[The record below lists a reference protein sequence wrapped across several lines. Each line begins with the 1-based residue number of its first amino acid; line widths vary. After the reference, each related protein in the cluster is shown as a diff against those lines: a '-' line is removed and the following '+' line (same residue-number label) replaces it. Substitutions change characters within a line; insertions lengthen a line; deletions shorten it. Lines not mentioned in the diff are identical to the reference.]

1 MRADGRQINPVCP
14 LNSIKVALSQSFF
27 VTLQPVIETENQ
39 HLDMTIITKF
49 PSALISGDCTTS
61 SLRLDG
67 GSIIDQCIV
76 TAGESGTLCLEQHL
90 LYVVLGGSV
99 RLTCGRQSWT
109 VGKNQ
114 MILLRKAHSVSYEK
128 KGSPETGL
136 FESQLFAINDE
147 LLKDFLSTQQ
157 VSVPPMTEEFSA
169 QVSPMSERLVAYCWS
184 LAPYFNDPLQVNPGL
199 LRLKVMELLYN
210 VMDCSKN
217 IFRQM
222 LQLRQPVRVDIH
234 QVVEEN
240 YTSPIS
246 LEELAYLSGR
256 SLSSF
261 KRDFQSIYG
270 ETPAKWIREKRLSK
284 ARQMLEASQ
293 MSVADVAYSL
303 GFENPTHFSRIFK
316 QRYGSSPISFIKK
329 GSTISQV
336 H

>member
-1 MRADGRQINPVCP
+1 M
-14 LNSIKVALSQSFF
+14 
-27 VTLQPVIETENQ
+27 
-39 HLDMTIITKF
+39 
-49 PSALISGDCTTS
+49 ISGDCSTS
-61 SLRLDG
+61 SLLLDG

-76 TAGESGTLCLEQHL
+76 TAGECGTFFLEQHL

-99 RLTCGRQSWT
+99 KLTCGRQSWT

-114 MILLRKAHSVSYEK
+114 MILLRKAHSIYYEK

-136 FESQLFAINDE
+136 FESLLFSINDE
-147 LLKDFLSTQQ
+147 LLKDFLTTQQ
-157 VSVPPMTEEFSA
+157 VNVPLMTEELGA
-169 QVSPMSERLVAYCWS
+169 QVSPMSARLVAYCWS
-184 LAPYFNDPLQVNPGL
+184 LAPYFNDPSQVNPWL
-199 LRLKVMELLYN
+199 LRLKVMELLFN

-217 IFRQM
+217 LFRQM
-222 LQLRQPVRVDIH
+222 LQLRQPVKADVHR
-234 QVVEEN
+234 VVEEN
-240 YTSPIS
+240 YTSPIT

-284 ARQMLEASQ
+284 ARQMLQSSR

-316 QRYGSSPISFIKK
+316 ERFGSSPISFFRKE
-329 GSTISQV
+329 V
-336 H
+336 D

>member
-1 MRADGRQINPVCP
+1 
-14 LNSIKVALSQSFF
+14 
-27 VTLQPVIETENQ
+27 
-39 HLDMTIITKF
+39 MTKITKF

-61 SLRLDG
+61 SLVLDG

-76 TAGESGTLCLEQHL
+76 TAGERGTFFLEQHL

-99 RLTCGRQSWT
+99 KLTCGRQTWT
-109 VGKNQ
+109 VRKNE
-114 MILLRKAHSVSYEK
+114 MILLRRAQSVSYEK
-128 KGSPETGL
+128 QGTEETGL

-147 LLKDFLSTQQ
+147 LLKDFLTSQQ
-157 VSVPPMTEEFSA
+157 VQIPAMKEEYGT

-184 LAPYFNDPLQVNPGL
+184 LSPYFNDPSQVNPGL

-222 LQLRQPVRVDIH
+222 LQLRQPVKTDIH
-234 QVVEEN
+234 RVVEEN

-246 LEELAYLSGR
+246 LDELAYLSGR

-261 KRDFQSIYG
+261 KREFQDIYG
-270 ETPAKWIREKRLSK
+270 APPARWIREKRLSK
-284 ARQMLEASQ
+284 AQQMLRSSSL
-293 MSVADVAYSL
+293 SVADVAYSL

-316 QRYGSSPISFIKK
+316 QQYGYAP
-329 GSTISQV
+329 SQS
-336 H
+336 

>member
-1 MRADGRQINPVCP
+1 
-14 LNSIKVALSQSFF
+14 
-27 VTLQPVIETENQ
+27 
-39 HLDMTIITKF
+39 MTKITKF

-61 SLRLDG
+61 SLVMDG

-76 TAGESGTLCLEQHL
+76 TAGERGTFFLEQHL

-99 RLTCGRQSWT
+99 KLTCGRQSWT

-114 MILLRKAHSVSYEK
+114 MILLRRAQSVSYEK
-128 KGSPETGL
+128 QGSEETGL

-147 LLKDFLSTQQ
+147 LLKDFLTSQQ
-157 VSVPPMTEEFSA
+157 VVIPAMTEEYGA

-184 LAPYFNDPLQVNPGL
+184 LAPYFNDPSQVNPGL

-222 LQLRQPVRVDIH
+222 LQLRQPVKTDIH
-234 QVVEEN
+234 RVVEEN

-246 LEELAYLSGR
+246 LDELAYLSGR

-261 KRDFQSIYG
+261 KRDFQDIYG
-270 ETPAKWIREKRLSK
+270 EPPARWIREKRLSK
-284 ARQMLEASQ
+284 AHEMLRSSNL
-293 MSVADVAYSL
+293 SVADVAYSL

-316 QRYGSSPISFIKK
+316 QQYGYAP
-329 GSTISQV
+329 SQS
-336 H
+336 

>member
-1 MRADGRQINPVCP
+1 M
-14 LNSIKVALSQSFF
+14 K
-27 VTLQPVIETENQ
+27 
-39 HLDMTIITKF
+39 ITKF

-61 SLRLDG
+61 SLVLDG

-76 TAGESGTLCLEQHL
+76 TAGERGTFFLEQHL

-99 RLTCGRQSWT
+99 KLTCGRQSWT
-109 VGKNQ
+109 VSKNE
-114 MILLRKAHSVSYEK
+114 MILLRRAQSVSYEK
-128 KGSPETGL
+128 QGSEETGL

-147 LLKDFLSTQQ
+147 LLKDFLTSQQ
-157 VSVPPMTEEFSA
+157 VVIPAMTEEYGA

-184 LAPYFNDPLQVNPGL
+184 LAPYFNDPSQVNPGL

-222 LQLRQPVRVDIH
+222 LQLRQPVKTDIH
-234 QVVEEN
+234 RVVEEN

-246 LEELAYLSGR
+246 LDELAYLSGR

-261 KRDFQSIYG
+261 KRDFQDIYG
-270 ETPAKWIREKRLSK
+270 ESPTRWIREKRLAK
-284 ARQMLEASQ
+284 AHEMLRSSSL
-293 MSVADVAYSL
+293 SVADVAYSL

-316 QRYGSSPISFIKK
+316 QQYGYAP
-329 GSTISQV
+329 SQS
-336 H
+336 

>member
-1 MRADGRQINPVCP
+1 MVCKIFTIFADHIVCMD
-14 LNSIKVALSQSFF
+14 K
-27 VTLQPVIETENQ
+27 T
-39 HLDMTIITKF
+39 TKF

-76 TAGESGTLCLEQHL
+76 TAGESGTFFLEQHL

-99 RLTCGRQSWT
+99 KLTCGRQSWT
-109 VGKNQ
+109 VGKNE

-128 KGSPETGL
+128 KGSTETGL

-147 LLKDFLSTQQ
+147 LLKDFLTTQQ
-157 VSVPPMTEEFSA
+157 VNVPPMTEEFGA
-169 QVSPMSERLVAYCWS
+169 QVSPMSNRLVAYCWS
-184 LAPYFNDPLQVNPGL
+184 LAPYFNDSLQVSPGL
-199 LRLKVMELLYN
+199 LRLKVMELLNN
-210 VMDCSKN
+210 VIDCSKN

-222 LQLRQPVRVDIH
+222 LQLRQPVKVDVRR
-234 QVVEEN
+234 VVEEN

-246 LEELAYLSGR
+246 IKKLAYLSGR

-270 ETPAKWIREKRLSK
+270 VSPAKWIREKRLSK
-284 ARQMLEASQ
+284 ARQMLLSSQ
-293 MSVADVAYSL
+293 ISVADVAYSL

-316 QRYGSSPISFIKK
+316 QQYGASP
-329 GSTISQV
+329 STYGNRQ
-336 H
+336 

>member
-1 MRADGRQINPVCP
+1 
-14 LNSIKVALSQSFF
+14 
-27 VTLQPVIETENQ
+27 
-39 HLDMTIITKF
+39 MTKITKF

-61 SLRLDG
+61 SLQLDG

-76 TAGESGTLCLEQHL
+76 TAGERGTFFLEQHL

-99 RLTCGRQSWT
+99 KLTCGRQSWT
-109 VGKNQ
+109 VGKNE
-114 MILLRKAHSVSYEK
+114 MILLRRAQSVSYEK
-128 KGSPETGL
+128 QGSEETGL

-147 LLKDFLSTQQ
+147 LLKDFLTSQQ
-157 VSVPPMTEEFSA
+157 VVIPAMTEEYGT

-184 LAPYFNDPLQVNPGL
+184 LAPYFNDPSQVNPGL

-222 LQLRQPVRVDIH
+222 LQLRQPVKTDIH
-234 QVVEEN
+234 RVVEEN

-246 LEELAYLSGR
+246 LDELAYLSGR

-261 KRDFQSIYG
+261 KRDFQDIYG
-270 ETPAKWIREKRLSK
+270 ESPARWIREKRLAK
-284 ARQMLEASQ
+284 AHEMLHSSSL
-293 MSVADVAYSL
+293 SVADVAYSL

-316 QRYGSSPISFIKK
+316 QQYGYAP
-329 GSTISQV
+329 SQS
-336 H
+336 

>member
-1 MRADGRQINPVCP
+1 M
-14 LNSIKVALSQSFF
+14 K
-27 VTLQPVIETENQ
+27 
-39 HLDMTIITKF
+39 ITKF

-61 SLRLDG
+61 SLVLDG

-76 TAGESGTLCLEQHL
+76 TAGERGTFFLEQHL

-99 RLTCGRQSWT
+99 KLTCGRQSWT
-109 VGKNQ
+109 VSKNE
-114 MILLRKAHSVSYEK
+114 MILLRRAQSVSYEK
-128 KGSPETGL
+128 QGSEETGL

-147 LLKDFLSTQQ
+147 LLKDFLTSQQ
-157 VSVPPMTEEFSA
+157 VQIPQMTEELGA

-184 LAPYFNDPLQVNPGL
+184 LSPYFNNPSQVNPGL

-222 LQLRQPVRVDIH
+222 LQLRQPVKTDIH
-234 QVVEEN
+234 RVVEEN

-246 LEELAYLSGR
+246 LDELAYLSGR

-261 KRDFQSIYG
+261 KREFQDIYG
-270 ETPAKWIREKRLSK
+270 ESPARWIREKRLSK
-284 ARQMLEASQ
+284 AQEMLRSSSL
-293 MSVADVAYSL
+293 SVADVAYSL

-316 QRYGSSPISFIKK
+316 QQYGYAP
-329 GSTISQV
+329 SQS
-336 H
+336 

>member
-1 MRADGRQINPVCP
+1 
-14 LNSIKVALSQSFF
+14 
-27 VTLQPVIETENQ
+27 
-39 HLDMTIITKF
+39 MTKITKF

-61 SLRLDG
+61 SLVLDG

-76 TAGESGTLCLEQHL
+76 TAGERGTFFLEQHL

-99 RLTCGRQSWT
+99 KLTCGRQSWT
-109 VGKNQ
+109 VSRNE
-114 MILLRKAHSVSYEK
+114 MILLRRAQSVSYEK
-128 KGSPETGL
+128 QGSEETGL

-147 LLKDFLSTQQ
+147 LLKDFLTSQQ
-157 VSVPPMTEEFSA
+157 VVIPSMTEEYGT

-184 LAPYFNDPLQVNPGL
+184 LSPYFNDPSQVNPGL

-222 LQLRQPVRVDIH
+222 LQLRQPVRTDIH
-234 QVVEEN
+234 RVVEEN

-246 LEELAYLSGR
+246 LDELAYLSGR

-261 KRDFQSIYG
+261 KREFQDIYG
-270 ETPAKWIREKRLSK
+270 EPPARWIREKRLSK
-284 ARQMLEASQ
+284 AREMLRSTSL
-293 MSVADVAYSL
+293 SVADVAYSL

-316 QRYGSSPISFIKK
+316 QQYGMAPSS
-329 GSTISQV
+329 V
-336 H
+336 L

>member
-1 MRADGRQINPVCP
+1 MM
-14 LNSIKVALSQSFF
+14 K
-27 VTLQPVIETENQ
+27 
-39 HLDMTIITKF
+39 ITKF

-61 SLRLDG
+61 SLVLDG

-76 TAGESGTLCLEQHL
+76 TAGERGTFFLEQHL

-109 VGKNQ
+109 VGKNE

-128 KGSPETGL
+128 QGSAETGL
-136 FESQLFAINDE
+136 FESLLFAINDE
-147 LLKDFLSTQQ
+147 LLKDFLTSQD
-157 VSVPPMTEEFSA
+157 VKIPPMTEELGA
-169 QVSPMSERLVAYCWS
+169 KVSPMSERLVAYCWS
-184 LAPYFNDPLQVNPGL
+184 LAPYFNDPSQTNPGL

-222 LQLRQPVRVDIH
+222 LQLRQPVKTDLHR
-234 QVVEEN
+234 VVEEN

-246 LEELAYLSGR
+246 IDELAYLSGR

-261 KRDFQSIYG
+261 KREFQDIYG
-270 ETPAKWIREKRLSK
+270 ESPARWIREQRLRK
-284 ARQMLEASQ
+284 AHEMLQTTSL
-293 MSVADVAYSL
+293 SVADIAYSL

-316 QRYGSSPISFIKK
+316 ESYGMPPSSVV
-329 GSTISQV
+329 GQG
-336 H
+336 

>member
-1 MRADGRQINPVCP
+1 
-14 LNSIKVALSQSFF
+14 
-27 VTLQPVIETENQ
+27 
-39 HLDMTIITKF
+39 MTKITKF

-61 SLRLDG
+61 SLVLDG

-76 TAGESGTLCLEQHL
+76 TAGERGTFFLEQHL

-99 RLTCGRQSWT
+99 KLTCGRQSWT
-109 VGKNQ
+109 VSKNE
-114 MILLRKAHSVSYEK
+114 MILLRRAQSVSYEK
-128 KGSPETGL
+128 QGSEETGL

-147 LLKDFLSTQQ
+147 LLKDFLTSQQ
-157 VSVPPMTEEFSA
+157 VVIPAMTEEYGA

-184 LAPYFNDPLQVNPGL
+184 LAPYFNDPSQVNPGL

-222 LQLRQPVRVDIH
+222 LQLRQPVKTDIH
-234 QVVEEN
+234 RVVEEN

-246 LEELAYLSGR
+246 LDELAYLSGR

-261 KRDFQSIYG
+261 KRDFQDIYG
-270 ETPAKWIREKRLSK
+270 ESPARWIREKRLAK
-284 ARQMLEASQ
+284 AREMLRSSSL
-293 MSVADVAYSL
+293 SVADVAYSL

-316 QRYGSSPISFIKK
+316 QQYGYAP
-329 GSTISQV
+329 SQS
-336 H
+336 

>member
-1 MRADGRQINPVCP
+1 
-14 LNSIKVALSQSFF
+14 
-27 VTLQPVIETENQ
+27 
-39 HLDMTIITKF
+39 MTKITKF

-61 SLRLDG
+61 SLVLDG

-76 TAGESGTLCLEQHL
+76 TAGERGTFFLEQHL

-109 VGKNQ
+109 VRKNE
-114 MILLRKAHSVSYEK
+114 MILLRRAQSVSYEK
-128 KGSPETGL
+128 QGSEETGL

-147 LLKDFLSTQQ
+147 LLKDFLTSQQ
-157 VSVPPMTEEFSA
+157 VQIPQMTEELGT
-169 QVSPMSERLVAYCWS
+169 QVSPMSDRLVAYCWS
-184 LAPYFNDPLQVNPGL
+184 LSPYFNDPSQVNPGL

-222 LQLRQPVRVDIH
+222 LQLRQSVKTDIH
-234 QVVEEN
+234 RVVEEN

-246 LEELAYLSGR
+246 LDELAYLSGR

-261 KRDFQSIYG
+261 KREFQDIYG
-270 ETPAKWIREKRLSK
+270 ESPARWILERRLSK
-284 ARQMLEASQ
+284 AQQMLRSSSL
-293 MSVADVAYSL
+293 SVADVAYSL

-316 QRYGSSPISFIKK
+316 QQYGYAP
-329 GSTISQV
+329 SQS
-336 H
+336 

>member
-1 MRADGRQINPVCP
+1 
-14 LNSIKVALSQSFF
+14 
-27 VTLQPVIETENQ
+27 
-39 HLDMTIITKF
+39 MTKITKF

-61 SLRLDG
+61 SLQLDG

-76 TAGESGTLCLEQHL
+76 TAGERGTFFLEQHL

-109 VGKNQ
+109 VSKNE
-114 MILLRKAHSVSYEK
+114 MILLRRAQSVSYEK
-128 KGSPETGL
+128 QGSEETGL

-147 LLKDFLSTQQ
+147 LLKDFLTSQQ
-157 VSVPPMTEEFSA
+157 VVIPAMTEEYGT

-184 LAPYFNDPLQVNPGL
+184 LAPYFNDPSQVNPGL

-222 LQLRQPVRVDIH
+222 LQLRQPVKTDIH
-234 QVVEEN
+234 RVVEEN

-246 LEELAYLSGR
+246 LDELAYLSGR

-261 KRDFQSIYG
+261 KREFQDIYG
-270 ETPAKWIREKRLSK
+270 EPPARWIREKRLSK
-284 ARQMLEASQ
+284 AHEMLRSSSL
-293 MSVADVAYSL
+293 SVADVAYSL

-316 QRYGSSPISFIKK
+316 QQYGYAP
-329 GSTISQV
+329 SQS
-336 H
+336 

>member
-1 MRADGRQINPVCP
+1 
-14 LNSIKVALSQSFF
+14 
-27 VTLQPVIETENQ
+27 
-39 HLDMTIITKF
+39 MTKITKF

-61 SLRLDG
+61 SLVMDG

-76 TAGESGTLCLEQHL
+76 TAGERGTFFLEQHL

-99 RLTCGRQSWT
+99 KLTCGRQSWT
-109 VGKNQ
+109 VGKNE
-114 MILLRKAHSVSYEK
+114 MILLRRAQSVSYEK
-128 KGSPETGL
+128 QGSEETGL

-147 LLKDFLSTQQ
+147 LLKDFLTSQQ
-157 VSVPPMTEEFSA
+157 VVIPAMTEEYGA

-184 LAPYFNDPLQVNPGL
+184 LAPYFNDPSQVNPGL

-222 LQLRQPVRVDIH
+222 LQLRQPVKTDIH
-234 QVVEEN
+234 RVIEEN

-246 LEELAYLSGR
+246 LDELAYLSGR

-261 KRDFQSIYG
+261 KREFQNIYG
-270 ETPAKWIREKRLSK
+270 ESPARWIREKRLSK
-284 ARQMLEASQ
+284 AQQMLRSSSL
-293 MSVADVAYSL
+293 SVADVAYSL

-316 QRYGSSPISFIKK
+316 QQYGYAP
-329 GSTISQV
+329 SQS
-336 H
+336 